1 MRNAIPTGLSSH
13 RYVTT
18 RWYRAPEHASA
29 HHGALTSSHR
39 YVTTRW
45 YRAPEL
51 LCFNFYY
58 GSPVDM
64 WSVGCI
70 IGELHLRRPL
80 FKGARMQVFTTAPH
94 ASAHHGAACK
104 CSPRRRMQVLTTAP
118 HPLFKGSD
126 PRNQLEEIMRVLK
139 RPSDD
144 DLEAI
149 MNEGTPPLRTSD
161 DH

>member
-1 MRNAIPTGLSSH
+1 
-13 RYVTT
+13 
-18 RWYRAPEHASA
+18 
-29 HHGALTSSHR
+29 
-39 YVTTRW
+39 
-45 YRAPEL
+45 
-51 LCFNFYY
+51 
-58 GSPVDM
+58 
-64 WSVGCI
+64 
-70 IGELHLRRPL
+70 
-80 FKGARMQVFTTAPH
+80 
-94 ASAHHGAACK
+94 
-104 CSPRRRMQVLTTAP
+104 MQVLTTAP